1 MEVSIQTL
9 MRRKIFVRSLQK
21 SRVCLTLP
29 YVPHYVAAPP
39 TKENLEYADL
49 AIIDISKAAT
59 EEGRAA
65 LAIEL
70 KEALLNNGFFYVVNH
85 GYSKAQTAR
94 MFDIADVP
102 FSAVTDDEKQT
113 YVSTRRET
121 GSVQGYTLLQY
132 TDTDGRVRDQLE
144 QYSTNRDVTERRHPE
159 ALRPLLP
166 EIQEFNKHNH
176 FNVLHPILRV
186 IARSLE
192 LPEDTLV
199 NNHDYDAVGETAVR
213 FIKYHPRT
221 EEEEIETKNV
231 WLRGHTD
238 LGSIT
243 ILWSQPVAALQI
255 QTREGEWRWI
265 RHLEN
270 ALVVNAGDTM
280 EFLSG
285 GYYKGTIHRVVQP
298 PVDQRNYTRLGVFY
312 FSMPNDDV
320 KLVPMVE
327 SPVLKRV
334 GIQRRCDDSE
344 ALTME
349 QWRKAR
355 SRAYDHSKLKG
366 GNEKGIEEEII
377 DGVVVKHYN

>member
-1 MEVSIQTL
+1 MRVSVD
-9 MRRKIFVRSLQK
+9 FCSLVPL
-21 SRVCLTLP
+21 STMSSLTLP
-29 YVPHYVAAPP
+29 YAPHYVAAPP
-39 TKENLEYADL
+39 TKEILEYADL

-70 KEALLNNGFFYVVNH
+70 REALLNHGFFCVVNH
-85 GYSKAQTAR
+85 GYSQAQTAR
-94 MFDIADVP
+94 MLDIADMP
-102 FSAVTDDEKQT
+102 FSTVHDDEKQI
-113 YVSTRRET
+113 YMSTRKE
-121 GSVQGYTLLQY
+121 SVHGYTLLPY
-132 TDTDGRVRDQLE
+132 TDVDGRVRDQLQ
-144 QYSTNRDVTERRHPE
+144 QYSTNCDVTERGHPE

-166 EIQEFNKHNH
+166 EIQEFSKHNH
-176 FNVLHPILRV
+176 FNVLHPILRL
-186 IARSLE
+186 IARCLE

-199 NNHDYDAVGETAVR
+199 NNHDYDAVGETAVT
-213 FIKYHPRT
+213 FLKYHPRT
-221 EEEEIETKNV
+221 EEEETETKNV
-231 WLRGHTD
+231 WLKGHTD

-270 ALVVNAGDTM
+270 ALVVNAGDAM
-280 EFLSG
+280 DFLSG

-298 PVDQRNYTRLGVFY
+298 PVDQRNYTRLGLIY
-312 FSMPNDDV
+312 FSMPNDNI

-344 ALTME
+344 APTME

-355 SRAYDHSKLKG
+355 SAV
-366 GNEKGIEEEII
+366 EEEII
-377 DGVVVKHYN
+377 NGVVVKHYN